1 MPVDVQVRLTKGH
14 LVGRVVNLTAR
25 PVKDLELVS
34 ASGAQGTLTRALAPG
49 ASAPV
54 DIDVTS
60 GVSSSSGMGGSA
72 QSAPSQGTP
81 ISGLSP
87 NSRDALLR
95 LAENQALSGRAG
107 ELAVVGFTSAVDSVK
122 VDGGPPARAS
132 MAALVEP
139 VKVQT
144 ADSLAGI
151 APRPRLVS
159 NYTGD
164 SSDRVAVYDFD
175 LPVGLTNPVG
185 LTYAMPD
192 IPQPA
197 VKSVEVYDWET
208 HMWRSLAKQ
217 TIPSRA
223 TGPAL
228 MNSGELA
235 GGVVRVRVHET
246 PANGA
251 NLSLSDGQNGP

>member
-1 MPVDVQVRLTKGH
+1 MKTH
-14 LVGRVVNLTAR
+14 AI
-25 PVKDLELVS
+25 
-34 ASGAQGTLTRALAPG
+34 AGTLASG

-54 DIDVTS
+54 NIDINS
-60 GVSSSSGMGGSA
+60 GISSSNGLGASGQNA
-72 QSAPSQGTP
+72 TASQGSP

-122 VDGGPPARAS
+122 VDGGPPARTA

-139 VKVQT
+139 VQVQT
-144 ADSLAGI
+144 ADSLTGI

-159 NYTGD
+159 NYTAD
-164 SSDRVAVYDFD
+164 SSDHVDMYDFD

-197 VKSVEVYDWET
+197 VRSVEVYDWET
-208 HMWRSLAKQ
+208 HMWRSLPRQ

-235 GGVVRVRVHET
+235 GGVVRIRVHE
-246 PANGA
+246 AQVNGA
-251 NLSLSDGQNGP
+251 SLTLSDGQSGP